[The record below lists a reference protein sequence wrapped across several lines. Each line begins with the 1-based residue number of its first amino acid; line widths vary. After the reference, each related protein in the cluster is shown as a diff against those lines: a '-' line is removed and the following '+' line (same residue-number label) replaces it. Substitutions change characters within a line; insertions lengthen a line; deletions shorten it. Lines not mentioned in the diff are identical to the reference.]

1 MNNLIKDQL
10 LSCKHVLL
18 PYWDDNSRE
27 IIIKKGSIKKELKF
41 EFGNYYQIQI
51 SNSVVNPTNESTLS
65 KNWNGGTNP
74 PSEIFNCV
82 VQQLMGK
89 MVKVDGVAV
98 IDNIATDIR
107 WTGWLPT
114 GQVKI
119 LGEL

>member
-1 MNNLIKDQL
+1 MNNLIKEQL
-10 LSCKHVLL
+10 LGCKHAKL
-18 PYWDDNSRE
+18 PIWDDSTTHIFIE
-27 IIIKKGSIKKELKF
+27 KGSIKKELKF

-51 SNSVVNPTNESTLS
+51 SSSVVNPIEESTLS

-98 IDNIATDIR
+98 IDGVATNNR
-107 WTGWLPT
+107 WNGWLPI

-119 LGEL
+119 LEEL

>member
-1 MNNLIKDQL
+1 M
-10 LSCKHVLL
+10 
-18 PYWDDNSRE
+18 
-27 IIIKKGSIKKELKF
+27 KF

-51 SNSVVNPTNESTLS
+51 SKSVVNPIEESTLS

-82 VQQLMGK
+82 VQQIMGK

-98 IDNIATDIR
+98 IDGIATNIR
-107 WTGWLPT
+107 WNGWLPI

-119 LGEL
+119 LEEL